1 MPMRFGRT
9 RQQKSLGSLEIGMQE
24 THLVS
29 PSIGLAQIFPPEAIV
44 IGLVQRTKR
53 GVIEELV
60 HHLVELGNLVQGEEK
75 AVVESVLARE
85 KLGSSALGNGI
96 AFPHCRWSPMEKL
109 IGVLGLDSR
118 GIPFD
123 AVDGEPVHCVFLLMV
138 PLNDRDNHY
147 EVLGRITAIGRDKS
161 VRLQLRGCRTA
172 EAAHE
177 FLQKLGGR

>member
-60 HHLVELGNLVQGEEK
+60 HHLVQIGNLVQRDEK

-123 AVDGEPVHCVFLLMV
+123 AVDGEPVYSVFLLMT
-138 PLNDRDNHY
+138 PLNDREKHY
-147 EVLGRITAIGRDKS
+147 EVLGKITAIGRDKS
-161 VRLQLRGCRTA
+161 LRLQLGGCRTV
-172 EAAHE
+172 EAAHG
-177 FLQKLGGR
+177 FLQELDRR

>member
-1 MPMRFGRT
+1 
-9 RQQKSLGSLEIGMQE
+9 MQE

-75 AVVESVLARE
+75 AVAESVLARE

-96 AFPHCRWSPMEKL
+96 AFPHCRWNPMEKL

-123 AVDGEPVHCVFLLMV
+123 AVDGEPVYSVFLLMV

-147 EVLGRITAIGRDKS
+147 ELLGRITAIGRDKS

-172 EAAHE
+172 EEAHE
-177 FLQKLGGR
+177 FLQKLDGR

>member
-24 THLVS
+24 THLVL
-29 PSIGLAQIFPPEAIV
+29 PSIGLAQILPPEAIV

-60 HHLVELGNLVQGEEK
+60 HHLVELGNVMQGQEK

-96 AFPHCRWSPMEKL
+96 AFPHCRWSPLEKL
-109 IGVLGLDSR
+109 IGVLGLEPR
-118 GIPFD
+118 GILFD

-138 PLNDRDNHY
+138 PHNDRVNHY
-147 EVLGRITAIGRDKS
+147 ELLGRITAIGRDKS
-161 VRLQLRGCRTA
+161 VRLQLRGCRTGA
-172 EAAHE
+172 AAHE
-177 FLQKLGGR
+177 FLQKLDGR